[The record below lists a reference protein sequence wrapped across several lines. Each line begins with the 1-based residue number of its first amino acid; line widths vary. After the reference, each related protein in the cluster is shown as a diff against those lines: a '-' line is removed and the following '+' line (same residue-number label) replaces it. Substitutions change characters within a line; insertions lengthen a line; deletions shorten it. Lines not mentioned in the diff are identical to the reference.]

1 MFISFSFIPDVVK
14 LLAPLCIDVVGF
26 NSQDEI
32 VKNQATTDPD
42 DCPQVPL
49 MSIDLNAKLE

>member
-1 MFISFSFIPDVVK
+1 MFVPFSFIPDVVE
-14 LLAPLCIDVVGF
+14 LLAPLCIDVMGF

-32 VKNQATTDPD
+32 VKNQATTYPD
-42 DCPQVPL
+42 DCPQMLL